1 MITLLALINITI
13 KLINCVSIQNNYAN
27 VDLIVEIAE
36 AQKVDGKEAF
46 SIIFVIF
53 PIEIIVLVKC
63 DHILHAFN
71 CDSKLYDL

>member
-53 PIEIIVLVKC
+53 LIETIVLVKC
-63 DHILHAFN
+63 HHILHAFN